1 MGIKGGADLWQNAT
15 SAEKVSLSELR
26 FLTLTEDLTE
36 LGNLM

>member
-26 FLTLTEDLTE
+26 FPILTDVLTE
-36 LGNLM
+36 LGSLM